1 MTRGIAILF
10 FLFST
15 STSAVLAQT
24 EPGSVSTRISEEVSE
39 VKLRKLEEQSL
50 TLFSI
55 DQPQLPF
62 SSVVVR
68 IASGDSFNDAFLIV
82 GEDTFQLR
90 EDVHYEGP
98 GRNSVQ
104 IIFGELQ
111 STLQLM
117 LPAVHRSCGVFLIS
131 APPLAINR
139 SLRSFSAVQEGCE
152 EPAQVDQNEW
162 RAGLPAPAYNRSFTD
177 TEHLIVHHSATSN
190 SLTDYYNVVRNI
202 YLYHT
207 QVNGWS
213 DIGYNYLIAPDGT
226 IFKGRDPGSGE
237 QDLVLGAHFCGRNS
251 TTMGLCVLGD
261 YRFVEPT
268 EASIDALESLL
279 SWKAFKDELDVL
291 SEKNHPLNA
300 SLPVIAGH
308 RQGCATEC
316 PGEELFSRLDE
327 IRQAVNTNILMCTD
341 GLVSDVLIIYP
352 NPAFDDV
359 LIEIPDGAE
368 LENIQLINLSGQ
380 IQRLSYT
387 DEGQNGFKA
396 TVAHLKPGVYIAKV
410 KLKSKNPEFR
420 KIILL

>member
-1 MTRGIAILF
+1 MRGIAILF
-10 FLFST
+10 FLAST
-15 STSAVLAQT
+15 SVSDVLAQT
-24 EPGSVSTRISEEVSE
+24 APPYISGKLSEEVTE
-39 VKLRKLEEQSL
+39 VKLEGLKDQRS

-55 DQPQLPF
+55 DQPQQPF

-68 IASGDSFNDAFLIV
+68 IARGDSFSDAHLIA
-82 GEDTFQLR
+82 GKDTFQLR

-104 IIFGELQ
+104 IIFGEFQ
-111 STLQLM
+111 SSLQLI
-117 LPAVHRSCGVFLIS
+117 LPAVHGSCEVFLIA
-131 APPLAINR
+131 APPVSNR
-139 SLRSFSAVQEGCE
+139 SLRSFSAVQAGCE
-152 EPAQVDQNEW
+152 EPAQVDQEEW
-162 RAGLPAPAYNRSFTD
+162 RDGLPAPTYNRSFTD

-207 QVNGWS
+207 EVNGWS

-226 IFKGRDPGSGE
+226 IFKGRDPGPGE

-251 TTMGLCVLGD
+251 TTMGVCVLGD

-268 EASIDALESLL
+268 EASLDALESIF

-300 SLPVIAGH
+300 DLPVIAGH
-308 RQGCATEC
+308 RQGCATKC

-327 IRQAVNTNILMCTD
+327 VRQAVNANLLMCTD
-341 GLVSDVLIIYP
+341 GFVSDVLIIYP
-352 NPAFDDV
+352 NPALDD
-359 LIEIPDGAE
+359 LSIEIPNGEE
-368 LENIQLINLSGQ
+368 LENIQIINLSGQ
-380 IQRLSYT
+380 IQHVSYT

-396 TVAHLKPGVYIAKV
+396 TVSHLKPGVYIARV
-410 KLKSKNPEFR
+410 KLKSKNPEFK